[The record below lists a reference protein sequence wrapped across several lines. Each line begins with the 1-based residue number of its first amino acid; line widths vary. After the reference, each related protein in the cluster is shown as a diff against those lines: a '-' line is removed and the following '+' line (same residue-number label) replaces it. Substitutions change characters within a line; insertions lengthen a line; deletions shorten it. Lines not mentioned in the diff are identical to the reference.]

1 MVSVIGKS
9 VFCVLSFKKKK
20 KERKVK
26 LEWQWW
32 YRVEQD
38 RKAPWGQQAIL
49 SHVLFPSPCALDVSP
64 LGHTV
69 SVSLLFSMHKH
80 KHCSRTKELEG
91 DGGKRG
97 SDREKDKESVVE
109 ETLWLA
115 VKAAQQ
121 YSLVGLIWYHSPRCS
136 QVDFL
141 GYVVV

>member
-1 MVSVIGKS
+1 MTVVIQSIAGQKS
-9 VFCVLSFKKKK
+9 PLGTTSYS
-20 KERKVK
+20 E
-26 LEWQWW
+26 
-32 YRVEQD
+32 
-38 RKAPWGQQAIL
+38 
-49 SHVLFPSPCALDVSP
+49 PCAFPQSLCSGCFA

-97 SDREKDKESVVE
+97 SDRKKDKESVVE

-121 YSLVGLIWYHSPRCS
+121 YSLVGLIWYHSPCCS

-141 GYVVV
+141 GYVVSVVVLS